1 MMRCSKIGRPLHKCS
16 QQFLDEMVVKIYTIH
31 VMPGDHI
38 VHRDEIPRELFFVS
52 SGAVQVV
59 DEHDQVVSMIRS
71 DVPDT
76 APIVGEVPF
85 FLGINYLNAIKAS
98 LDGDVE
104 LQRVEREPERQREA
118 EARATRA
125 EAAVCKL
132 QSRCLRL
139 QEIAKPHWQSATR
152 AALIGGTNGKA

>member
-1 MMRCSKIGRPLHKCS
+1 MSQPAKVTDGHTADALVWLQKENLALVEENKALRAKLGHMSGVESRLQTRQQKCS
-16 QQFLDEMVVKIYTIH
+16 AIVEATRPAATATTGRQDC
-31 VMPGDHI
+31 GDQS
-38 VHRDEIPRELFFVS
+38 VTEQLSAMRLR
-52 SGAVQVV
+52 AV
-59 DEHDQVVSMIRS
+59 
-71 DVPDT
+71 
-76 APIVGEVPF
+76 
-85 FLGINYLNAIKAS
+85 
-98 LDGDVE
+98 
-104 LQRVEREPERQREA
+104 EA